1 MFFCRRQRE
10 RVYWSLGIN
19 TPSQTVWSNGLY
31 LLFLSSSSALPFHS
45 LPLPHISCTR
55 CTATAGIH
63 SFFNPSLL
71 VSAVYLQ
78 SFILNHCNPYSV
90 VSMEV
95 VLSISCFAVSD
106 IIIWCQKQFV
116 NIFLYFYWII
126 WFYCLYI
133 LFFKNHAYFLFYFL
147 IICVIL
153 MSFYL
158 LYLFTLH
165 QYIFYIC
172 LYPTDY
178 NCLSDNHRTYY
189 APGHIFIDNLYLSC
203 KLLKNIK
210 IFKKCIDKSMDVLY
224 TKSTI
229 KKGARHLP

>member
-126 WFYCLYI
+126 WFYCLYK
-133 LFFKNHAYFLFYFL
+133 LFFKNNAYFLFIFL
-147 IICVIL
+147 LFAQFLCLFTFYTFLHFINILFIFAFIPQIIIASRTIIEHIML
-153 MSFYL
+153 QSIYL
-158 LYLFTLH
+158 LIT
-165 QYIFYIC
+165 YI
-172 LYPTDY
+172 YPANY
-178 NCLSDNHRTYY
+178 W
-189 APGHIFIDNLYLSC
+189 
-203 KLLKNIK
+203 K
-210 IFKKCIDKSMDVLY
+210 I
-224 TKSTI
+224 
-229 KKGARHLP
+229 